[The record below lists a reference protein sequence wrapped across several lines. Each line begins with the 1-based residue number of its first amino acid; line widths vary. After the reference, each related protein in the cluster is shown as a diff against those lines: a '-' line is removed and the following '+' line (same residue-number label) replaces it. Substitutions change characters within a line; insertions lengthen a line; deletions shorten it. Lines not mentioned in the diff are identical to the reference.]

1 MKCNIYKV
9 SIIINIHKE
18 IRNMRKL
25 IVLTIGTFMIMLSC
39 NRNKFEHD
47 ASGTFEATE
56 VIVSSEANG
65 KLEIFQLTEGDL
77 IAQGQYVGYIDSIQ
91 LYLKKKQLLAANRA
105 IQVKRPDIS
114 VQVSS
119 IKEQIEKAE
128 FEKRRIQRLLADNAA
143 TQKQLDDI
151 NSQIKVL
158 KKSLNAQVN
167 SLATSV
173 NSLNEESNTNNVQVA
188 QIEDQLKKCKIINP
202 IKGTVLNKYVEEK
215 ELVTQGKA
223 LYKIADTKNLFLRAY
238 IVSEQLEKIKIGQK
252 VKIYI
257 NISED
262 RQKFYPGIVTWI
274 SDKAEFTPKTIQTK
288 DERQNLVYAVK
299 IAVANTDGL
308 IKIGMYGDVDF
319 K

>member
-18 IRNMRKL
+18 IRTMRQL
-25 IVLTIGTFMIMLSC
+25 IIFTLGTFMFLLSC

-65 KLEIFQLTEGDL
+65 KLESFQLTEGDQL
-77 IAQGQYVGYIDSIQ
+77 AKGQYVGYVDSIQ
-91 LYLKKKQLLAANRA
+91 LYLKKRQLLATNKA
-105 IQVKRPDIS
+105 IQVKKPDIS

-119 IKEQIEKAE
+119 IKEQIAKAE

-143 TQKQLDDI
+143 TQKQLDDA
-151 NSQIKVL
+151 NSQIEVL
-158 KKSLNAQVN
+158 KKSLNAQEN
-167 SLATSV
+167 SLSTSV
-173 NSLNEESNTNNVQVA
+173 NSLNEESNTNTVQVS

-202 IKGTVLNKYVEEK
+202 IQGTVLNKFVEEK
-215 ELVTQGKA
+215 EVVTQGKA

-252 VKIYI
+252 VKVFI
-257 NISED
+257 NISENK
-262 RQKFYPGIVTWI
+262 QKSYPGTITWI
-274 SDKAEFTPKTIQTK
+274 SDKAEFTPKTIQTQ

-299 IAVANTDGL
+299 IAVTNTDGI

-319 K
+319 

>member
-1 MKCNIYKV
+1 MRQL
-9 SIIINIHKE
+9 IIFT
-18 IRNMRKL
+18 L
-25 IVLTIGTFMIMLSC
+25 GTFMFLLSC

-65 KLEIFQLTEGDL
+65 KLESFQLTEGDQL
-77 IAQGQYVGYIDSIQ
+77 AKGQYVGYVDSIQ
-91 LYLKKKQLLAANRA
+91 LYLKKRQLIATNKA

-114 VQVSS
+114 VQVST
-119 IKEQIEKAE
+119 IKEQIAKAE

-143 TQKQLDDI
+143 TQKQLDDA
-151 NSQIKVL
+151 NSQIEVL
-158 KKSLNAQVN
+158 KKSLNAQEN
-167 SLATSV
+167 SLSTSV
-173 NSLNEESNTNNVQVA
+173 NSLNEESNTNTVQVS

-202 IKGTVLNKYVEEK
+202 IQGTVLNKFVEEK
-215 ELVTQGKA
+215 EVVTQGKA

-252 VKIYI
+252 VKVFI

-262 RQKFYPGIVTWI
+262 KQKSYSGTITWI
-274 SDKAEFTPKTIQTK
+274 SDKAEFTPKTIQTQ

-299 IAVANTDGL
+299 IAVTNTDGL

-319 K
+319 

>member
-1 MKCNIYKV
+1 MRQL
-9 SIIINIHKE
+9 IIFT
-18 IRNMRKL
+18 L
-25 IVLTIGTFMIMLSC
+25 GTFMFLLSC

-65 KLEIFQLTEGDL
+65 KLESFQLTEGDQL
-77 IAQGQYVGYIDSIQ
+77 AKGQYVGYVDSIQ
-91 LYLKKKQLLAANRA
+91 LYLKKRQLLATNKA

-119 IKEQIEKAE
+119 KKEQIAKAE

-143 TQKQLDDI
+143 TQKQLDDA
-151 NSQIKVL
+151 NSQIEVL

-167 SLATSV
+167 SLSTSV
-173 NSLNEESNTNNVQVA
+173 NSLNEESNTNTVQVS

-202 IKGTVLNKYVEEK
+202 IQGTVLNKFVEEK
-215 ELVTQGKA
+215 EVVTQGKA

-252 VKIYI
+252 VKVFI

-262 RQKFYPGIVTWI
+262 KQKSYSGTITRI
-274 SDKAEFTPKTIQTK
+274 SDKAEFTPKTIQTQ

-299 IAVANTDGL
+299 IAVTNTDGL

-319 K
+319 

>member
-1 MKCNIYKV
+1 MRQL
-9 SIIINIHKE
+9 IIFT
-18 IRNMRKL
+18 L
-25 IVLTIGTFMIMLSC
+25 GTFMFLLSC

-65 KLEIFQLTEGDL
+65 KLESFQLTEGDQL
-77 IAQGQYVGYIDSIQ
+77 AKGQYVGYVDSIQ
-91 LYLKKKQLLAANRA
+91 LYLKKRQLLATNKA

-119 IKEQIEKAE
+119 IKEQIAKAE

-143 TQKQLDDI
+143 TQKQLDDA
-151 NSQIKVL
+151 NSQIEVL
-158 KKSLNAQVN
+158 KKSLNAQEN
-167 SLATSV
+167 SLSTSV
-173 NSLNEESNTNNVQVA
+173 NSLNEESNTNTVQVS

-202 IKGTVLNKYVEEK
+202 IQGTVLNKFVEEK
-215 ELVTQGKA
+215 EVVTQGKA

-252 VKIYI
+252 VKVFI
-257 NISED
+257 NISENK
-262 RQKFYPGIVTWI
+262 QKSYPGTITWI
-274 SDKAEFTPKTIQTK
+274 SDKAEFTPKTIQTQ

-299 IAVANTDGL
+299 IAVTNTDGL

-319 K
+319 

>member
-1 MKCNIYKV
+1 MRTMRQL
-9 SIIINIHKE
+9 IIFT
-18 IRNMRKL
+18 L
-25 IVLTIGTFMIMLSC
+25 GTFMFLLSC

-65 KLEIFQLTEGDL
+65 KLESFQLTEGDQL
-77 IAQGQYVGYIDSIQ
+77 SKGQYVGYVDSIQ
-91 LYLKKKQLLAANRA
+91 LYLKKRQLIATNKA

-114 VQVSS
+114 VQVST
-119 IKEQIEKAE
+119 IKEQIAKAE

-143 TQKQLDDI
+143 TQKQLDDA
-151 NSQIKVL
+151 NSQIEVL
-158 KKSLNAQVN
+158 KKSLNAQEN
-167 SLATSV
+167 SLSTSV
-173 NSLNEESNTNNVQVA
+173 NSLNEESNTNTVQVS

-202 IKGTVLNKYVEEK
+202 IQGTVLNKFVEEK
-215 ELVTQGKA
+215 EVVTQGKA

-252 VKIYI
+252 VKVFI

-262 RQKFYPGIVTWI
+262 KQKSYPGTITWI
-274 SDKAEFTPKTIQTK
+274 SDKAEFTPKTIQTQ

-299 IAVANTDGL
+299 IAVTNTDGL

-319 K
+319 

>member
-1 MKCNIYKV
+1 MRQL
-9 SIIINIHKE
+9 IIFT
-18 IRNMRKL
+18 L
-25 IVLTIGTFMIMLSC
+25 GTFMFLLSC

-65 KLEIFQLTEGDL
+65 KLESFQLTEGDQL
-77 IAQGQYVGYIDSIQ
+77 GKGQYVGYVDSIQ
-91 LYLKKKQLLAANRA
+91 LYLKKRQLLATNKA

-119 IKEQIEKAE
+119 IKEQIAKAE

-143 TQKQLDDI
+143 TQKQLDDA
-151 NSQIKVL
+151 NSQIEVL
-158 KKSLNAQVN
+158 KKSLNAQEN
-167 SLATSV
+167 SLSTSV
-173 NSLNEESNTNNVQVA
+173 NSLNEESNTNTVQVS

-202 IKGTVLNKYVEEK
+202 IQGTVLNKFVEEK
-215 ELVTQGKA
+215 EVVTQGKA

-252 VKIYI
+252 VKVFI

-262 RQKFYPGIVTWI
+262 KQKSYPGAITWI
-274 SDKAEFTPKTIQTK
+274 SDKAEFTPKTIQTQ

-299 IAVANTDGL
+299 IAVTNTDGL

-319 K
+319 

>member
-1 MKCNIYKV
+1 MRQL
-9 SIIINIHKE
+9 IIFT
-18 IRNMRKL
+18 L
-25 IVLTIGTFMIMLSC
+25 GTFMFLLSC

-65 KLEIFQLTEGDL
+65 KLESFQLTEGDQL
-77 IAQGQYVGYIDSIQ
+77 AKGQYVGYVDSIQ
-91 LYLKKKQLLAANRA
+91 LYLKKRQLLATNKA

-119 IKEQIEKAE
+119 IKEQIAKAE

-143 TQKQLDDI
+143 TQKQLDDA
-151 NSQIKVL
+151 NSQIEVL

-167 SLATSV
+167 SLSTSV
-173 NSLNEESNTNNVQVA
+173 NSLNEESNTNTVQVS

-202 IKGTVLNKYVEEK
+202 IQGTVLNKFVEEK
-215 ELVTQGKA
+215 EVVTQGKA

-252 VKIYI
+252 VKVFI
-257 NISED
+257 NISENK
-262 RQKFYPGIVTWI
+262 QKSYPGTITWI
-274 SDKAEFTPKTIQTK
+274 SDKAEFTPKTIQTQ

-299 IAVANTDGL
+299 TAVTNTDGL

-319 K
+319 

>member
-1 MKCNIYKV
+1 MRQL
-9 SIIINIHKE
+9 IIFT
-18 IRNMRKL
+18 L
-25 IVLTIGTFMIMLSC
+25 GTFMFLLSC

-65 KLEIFQLTEGDL
+65 KLESFQLTEGDQL
-77 IAQGQYVGYIDSIQ
+77 AKGQYVGYVDSIQ
-91 LYLKKKQLLAANRA
+91 LYLKKRQLLATNKA

-114 VQVSS
+114 IQVSS
-119 IKEQIEKAE
+119 IKEQIAKAE

-143 TQKQLDDI
+143 TQKQLDDA
-151 NSQIKVL
+151 NSQIEVL
-158 KKSLNAQVN
+158 KKSLNAQEN
-167 SLATSV
+167 SLSTSV
-173 NSLNEESNTNNVQVA
+173 NSLNEESNTNTIQVS

-202 IKGTVLNKYVEEK
+202 IQGTVLNKFVEEK
-215 ELVTQGKA
+215 EVVTQGKA

-252 VKIYI
+252 VKVFIS
-257 NISED
+257 ISED
-262 RQKFYPGIVTWI
+262 KQKSYPGAITWI
-274 SDKAEFTPKTIQTK
+274 SDKAEFTPKTIQTQ

-299 IAVANTDGL
+299 IAVTNTDGL

-319 K
+319 

>member
-1 MKCNIYKV
+1 
-9 SIIINIHKE
+9 
-18 IRNMRKL
+18 MRKL

-77 IAQGQYVGYIDSIQ
+77 IAQGQFVGYIDSIQ

-252 VKIYI
+252 VKVYI

>member
-18 IRNMRKL
+18 IRTMRQL
-25 IVLTIGTFMIMLSC
+25 IIFTLGTFIFLLSC

-65 KLEIFQLTEGDL
+65 KLESFQLTEGDQL
-77 IAQGQYVGYIDSIQ
+77 AKGQYVGYVDSIQ
-91 LYLKKKQLLAANRA
+91 LYLKKRQLIATNKA

-119 IKEQIEKAE
+119 IKEQIAKAE

-143 TQKQLDDI
+143 TQKQLDDA
-151 NSQIKVL
+151 NSQIEVL
-158 KKSLNAQVN
+158 KKSLNAQEN
-167 SLATSV
+167 SLSTSV
-173 NSLNEESNTNNVQVA
+173 NSLNEESNTNTVQVS

-202 IKGTVLNKYVEEK
+202 IQGTVLNKFVEEK
-215 ELVTQGKA
+215 EVVTQGKA

-238 IVSEQLEKIKIGQK
+238 IVSEQLEKIKIGKK
-252 VKIYI
+252 VKVFI

-262 RQKFYPGIVTWI
+262 KQKSYPGTITWI
-274 SDKAEFTPKTIQTK
+274 SDKAEFTPKTIQTQ

-299 IAVANTDGL
+299 IAVTNTDGL

-319 K
+319 

>member
-18 IRNMRKL
+18 IRTMRQL
-25 IVLTIGTFMIMLSC
+25 IIFTLGTFMFLLSC

-65 KLEIFQLTEGDL
+65 KLESFQLTEGDQL
-77 IAQGQYVGYIDSIQ
+77 GKGQYVGYVDSIQ
-91 LYLKKKQLLAANRA
+91 LYLKKRQLIATNKA

-119 IKEQIEKAE
+119 IKEQIAKAE

-143 TQKQLDDI
+143 TQKQLDDA
-151 NSQIKVL
+151 NSQIEVL
-158 KKSLNAQVN
+158 KKSLNAQEN
-167 SLATSV
+167 SLSTSV
-173 NSLNEESNTNNVQVA
+173 NSLNEESNTNTVQVS

-202 IKGTVLNKYVEEK
+202 IQGTVLNKFVEEK
-215 ELVTQGKA
+215 EVVTQGKA

-252 VKIYI
+252 VKVFI

-262 RQKFYPGIVTWI
+262 KQKSYPGTITWI
-274 SDKAEFTPKTIQTK
+274 SDKAEFTPKTIQTQ

-299 IAVANTDGL
+299 IAVTNTDGL

-319 K
+319 

>member
-18 IRNMRKL
+18 IRTMRQL
-25 IVLTIGTFMIMLSC
+25 IIFTLGTFMFLLSC

-65 KLEIFQLTEGDL
+65 KLESFQLTEGDQL
-77 IAQGQYVGYIDSIQ
+77 SKGQYVGYVDSIQ
-91 LYLKKKQLLAANRA
+91 LYLKKRQLLATNKA

-119 IKEQIEKAE
+119 IKEQIAKAE

-143 TQKQLDDI
+143 TQKQLDDA
-151 NSQIKVL
+151 NSQIEVL

-167 SLATSV
+167 SLSTSV
-173 NSLNEESNTNNVQVA
+173 NSLNEESNTNTVQVS

-202 IKGTVLNKYVEEK
+202 IQGTVLNKFIEEK
-215 ELVTQGKA
+215 EVVTQGKA

-252 VKIYI
+252 VKVFI
-257 NISED
+257 NISENK
-262 RQKFYPGIVTWI
+262 QKSYPGTITWI
-274 SDKAEFTPKTIQTK
+274 SDKAEFTPKTIQTQ

-299 IAVANTDGL
+299 IAVTNTDGI

-319 K
+319 

>member
-1 MKCNIYKV
+1 MRQL
-9 SIIINIHKE
+9 IIFT
-18 IRNMRKL
+18 L
-25 IVLTIGTFMIMLSC
+25 GTFMFLLSC

-65 KLEIFQLTEGDL
+65 KLESFQLTEGDQL
-77 IAQGQYVGYIDSIQ
+77 AKGQYVGYVDSIQ
-91 LYLKKKQLLAANRA
+91 LYLKKRQLLATNKA

-119 IKEQIEKAE
+119 IKEQIAKAE

-143 TQKQLDDI
+143 TQKQLDDA
-151 NSQIKVL
+151 NSQIEVL

-167 SLATSV
+167 SLSTSV
-173 NSLNEESNTNNVQVA
+173 NSLNEESNTNTVQVS

-202 IKGTVLNKYVEEK
+202 IQGTVLNKFVEEK
-215 ELVTQGKA
+215 EVVTQGKA
-223 LYKIADTKNLFLRAY
+223 FYKIADTKNLFLRAY

-252 VKIYI
+252 VKVFI

-262 RQKFYPGIVTWI
+262 KQKSYPGAITWI
-274 SDKAEFTPKTIQTK
+274 SDKAEFTPKTIQTQ

-299 IAVANTDGL
+299 IAVTNTDGL

-319 K
+319 

>member
-1 MKCNIYKV
+1 MRQL
-9 SIIINIHKE
+9 IIFT
-18 IRNMRKL
+18 L
-25 IVLTIGTFMIMLSC
+25 GTFMFLLSC

-65 KLEIFQLTEGDL
+65 KLESFQLTEGDQL
-77 IAQGQYVGYIDSIQ
+77 AKGQYVGYVDSIQ
-91 LYLKKKQLLAANRA
+91 LYLKKRQLLATNKA

-119 IKEQIEKAE
+119 IKEQIAKAE

-143 TQKQLDDI
+143 TQKQLDDA
-151 NSQIKVL
+151 NSQIEVL

-167 SLATSV
+167 SLSTSV
-173 NSLNEESNTNNVQVA
+173 NSLNEESNTNTVQVS

-202 IKGTVLNKYVEEK
+202 IQGTVLNKFVEEK
-215 ELVTQGKA
+215 EVVTQGKA

-252 VKIYI
+252 VKVFI

-262 RQKFYPGIVTWI
+262 KQKSYHGTITWI
-274 SDKAEFTPKTIQTK
+274 SDKAEFTPKTIQTQ

-299 IAVANTDGL
+299 IAVTNTDGI

-319 K
+319 

>member
-1 MKCNIYKV
+1 MRTMRQL
-9 SIIINIHKE
+9 IIFT
-18 IRNMRKL
+18 L
-25 IVLTIGTFMIMLSC
+25 GTFMFLLSC

-65 KLEIFQLTEGDL
+65 KLESFQLTEGDQL
-77 IAQGQYVGYIDSIQ
+77 AKGQYVGYVDSIQ
-91 LYLKKKQLLAANRA
+91 LYLKKRQLLATNKA

-119 IKEQIEKAE
+119 IKEQIAKAE

-143 TQKQLDDI
+143 TQKQLDDA
-151 NSQIKVL
+151 NSQIEVL

-167 SLATSV
+167 SLSTSV
-173 NSLNEESNTNNVQVA
+173 NSLNEESNTNTVQVS

-202 IKGTVLNKYVEEK
+202 IQGTVLNKFVEEK
-215 ELVTQGKA
+215 EVVTQGKA

-252 VKIYI
+252 VKVFI
-257 NISED
+257 NISENK
-262 RQKFYPGIVTWI
+262 QKSYPGTITWI
-274 SDKAEFTPKTIQTK
+274 SDKAEFTPKTIQTQ

-299 IAVANTDGL
+299 IAVTNTDGL
-308 IKIGMYGDVDF
+308 IKIGMYGDVDL
-319 K
+319 

>member
-1 MKCNIYKV
+1 MRQL
-9 SIIINIHKE
+9 IIFT
-18 IRNMRKL
+18 L
-25 IVLTIGTFMIMLSC
+25 GTFMFLLSC

-65 KLEIFQLTEGDL
+65 KLESFQLTEGDQL
-77 IAQGQYVGYIDSIQ
+77 AKGQYVGYVDSIQ
-91 LYLKKKQLLAANRA
+91 LYLKKRQLLATNKA

-114 VQVSS
+114 IQVSS
-119 IKEQIEKAE
+119 IKEQIAKAE

-143 TQKQLDDI
+143 TQKQLDDA
-151 NSQIKVL
+151 NSQIEVL
-158 KKSLNAQVN
+158 KKSLNAQEN
-167 SLATSV
+167 SLSTSV
-173 NSLNEESNTNNVQVA
+173 NSLNEESNTNTIQVS

-202 IKGTVLNKYVEEK
+202 IQGTVLNKFVEEK
-215 ELVTQGKA
+215 EVVTQGKA

-252 VKIYI
+252 VKVFI

-262 RQKFYPGIVTWI
+262 KQKSYPGTITWI
-274 SDKAEFTPKTIQTK
+274 SDKAEFTPKTIQTQ

-299 IAVANTDGL
+299 IAVTNTDGL

-319 K
+319 

>member
-18 IRNMRKL
+18 IRTMRQL
-25 IVLTIGTFMIMLSC
+25 IIFTLGTFMFLLSC

-65 KLEIFQLTEGDL
+65 KLESFQLTEGDQL
-77 IAQGQYVGYIDSIQ
+77 AKGQYVGYVDSIQ
-91 LYLKKKQLLAANRA
+91 LYLKKRQLLATNKA

-119 IKEQIEKAE
+119 IKEQIAKAE

-143 TQKQLDDI
+143 TQKQLDDA
-151 NSQIKVL
+151 NSQIEVL

-167 SLATSV
+167 SLSTSV
-173 NSLNEESNTNNVQVA
+173 NSLNEESNTNTVQVS

-202 IKGTVLNKYVEEK
+202 IQGTVLNKFVEEK
-215 ELVTQGKA
+215 EVVTQGKA

-252 VKIYI
+252 VKVFI
-257 NISED
+257 NISENK
-262 RQKFYPGIVTWI
+262 QKSYPGTITWI
-274 SDKAEFTPKTIQTK
+274 SDKAEFTPKTIQTQ

-299 IAVANTDGL
+299 TAVTNTDGL

-319 K
+319 

>member
-1 MKCNIYKV
+1 MRQL
-9 SIIINIHKE
+9 IIFT
-18 IRNMRKL
+18 L
-25 IVLTIGTFMIMLSC
+25 GTFMFLLSC

-65 KLEIFQLTEGDL
+65 KLESFQLTEGDQL
-77 IAQGQYVGYIDSIQ
+77 AKGQYVGYVDSIQ
-91 LYLKKKQLLAANRA
+91 LYLKKRQLLATNKA

-119 IKEQIEKAE
+119 IKEQIAKAE

-143 TQKQLDDI
+143 TQKQLDDA
-151 NSQIKVL
+151 NSQIEVL

-167 SLATSV
+167 SLSTSV
-173 NSLNEESNTNNVQVA
+173 NSLNEESNTNTVQVS

-202 IKGTVLNKYVEEK
+202 IQGTVLNKFVEEK
-215 ELVTQGKA
+215 EVVTQGKA

-252 VKIYI
+252 VKVFI

-262 RQKFYPGIVTWI
+262 KQKSYPGAITWI
-274 SDKAEFTPKTIQTK
+274 SDKAEFTPKTIQTQ

-299 IAVANTDGL
+299 IAVTNTDGI

-319 K
+319 

>member
-18 IRNMRKL
+18 IRTMRQL
-25 IVLTIGTFMIMLSC
+25 IIFTLGTFMFLLSC

-65 KLEIFQLTEGDL
+65 KLESFQLTEGDQL
-77 IAQGQYVGYIDSIQ
+77 AKGQYVGYVDSIQ
-91 LYLKKKQLLAANRA
+91 LYLKKRQLLATNKA

-119 IKEQIEKAE
+119 IKEQIAKAE

-143 TQKQLDDI
+143 TQKQLDDA
-151 NSQIKVL
+151 NSQIEVL
-158 KKSLNAQVN
+158 KKSLNAQEN
-167 SLATSV
+167 SLSTSV
-173 NSLNEESNTNNVQVA
+173 NSLNEESNTNTVQVS

-202 IKGTVLNKYVEEK
+202 IQGTVLNKFVEEK
-215 ELVTQGKA
+215 EVVTQGKA

-252 VKIYI
+252 VKVFI

-262 RQKFYPGIVTWI
+262 KQKSYQGTITWI
-274 SDKAEFTPKTIQTK
+274 SDKAEFTPKTIQTQ

-299 IAVANTDGL
+299 IAVTNTDGL

-319 K
+319 

>member
-18 IRNMRKL
+18 IRTMRQL
-25 IVLTIGTFMIMLSC
+25 IIFTLGTFMFLLSC

-65 KLEIFQLTEGDL
+65 KLESFQLTEGDQL
-77 IAQGQYVGYIDSIQ
+77 SKGQYVGYVDSIQ
-91 LYLKKKQLLAANRA
+91 LYLKKRQLIATNKA

-114 VQVSS
+114 VQVST
-119 IKEQIEKAE
+119 IKEQIAKAE

-143 TQKQLDDI
+143 TQKQLDDA
-151 NSQIKVL
+151 NSQIEVL
-158 KKSLNAQVN
+158 KKSLNAQEN
-167 SLATSV
+167 SLSTSV
-173 NSLNEESNTNNVQVA
+173 NSLNEESNTNTVQVS

-202 IKGTVLNKYVEEK
+202 IQGTVLNKFVEEK
-215 ELVTQGKA
+215 EVVTQGKA

-252 VKIYI
+252 VKVFI

-262 RQKFYPGIVTWI
+262 KQKSYPGTITWI
-274 SDKAEFTPKTIQTK
+274 SDKAEFTPKTIQTQ

-299 IAVANTDGL
+299 IAVTNTDGL

-319 K
+319 

>member
-18 IRNMRKL
+18 IRTMRQL
-25 IVLTIGTFMIMLSC
+25 IIFTLGTFMFLLSC

-65 KLEIFQLTEGDL
+65 KLESFQLTEGDQL
-77 IAQGQYVGYIDSIQ
+77 AKGQYVGYVDSIQ
-91 LYLKKKQLLAANRA
+91 LYLKKRQLLATNKA

-119 IKEQIEKAE
+119 IKEQIAKAE

-143 TQKQLDDI
+143 TQKQLDDA
-151 NSQIKVL
+151 NSQIEVL

-167 SLATSV
+167 SLSTSV
-173 NSLNEESNTNNVQVA
+173 NSLNEESNTNTVQVS

-202 IKGTVLNKYVEEK
+202 IQGTVLNKFIEEK
-215 ELVTQGKA
+215 EVVTQGKA

-252 VKIYI
+252 VKVFI
-257 NISED
+257 NISENK
-262 RQKFYPGIVTWI
+262 QKSYPGTITWI
-274 SDKAEFTPKTIQTK
+274 SDKAEFTPKTIQTQ

-299 IAVANTDGL
+299 IAVTNTDGI

-319 K
+319 

>member
-18 IRNMRKL
+18 IRTMRQL
-25 IVLTIGTFMIMLSC
+25 IIFTLGTFMFLLSC

-65 KLEIFQLTEGDL
+65 KLESFQLTEGDQL
-77 IAQGQYVGYIDSIQ
+77 SKGQYVGYVDSIQ
-91 LYLKKKQLLAANRA
+91 LYLKKRQLIATNKA
-105 IQVKRPDIS
+105 IQVKKPDIS
-114 VQVSS
+114 VQVST
-119 IKEQIEKAE
+119 IKEQIAKAE

-143 TQKQLDDI
+143 TQKQLDDA
-151 NSQIKVL
+151 NSQIEVL
-158 KKSLNAQVN
+158 KKSLNAQEN
-167 SLATSV
+167 SLSTSV
-173 NSLNEESNTNNVQVA
+173 NSLNEESNTNTVQVS

-202 IKGTVLNKYVEEK
+202 IQGTVLNKFVEEK
-215 ELVTQGKA
+215 EVVTQGKA

-252 VKIYI
+252 VKVFI

-262 RQKFYPGIVTWI
+262 KQKSYPGTITWI
-274 SDKAEFTPKTIQTK
+274 SDKAEFTPKTIQTQ

-299 IAVANTDGL
+299 IAVTNTDGL

-319 K
+319 

>member
-1 MKCNIYKV
+1 MRQL
-9 SIIINIHKE
+9 IIFT
-18 IRNMRKL
+18 L
-25 IVLTIGTFMIMLSC
+25 GTFMFLLSC

-65 KLEIFQLTEGDL
+65 KLESFQLMEGDQL
-77 IAQGQYVGYIDSIQ
+77 TKGQYVGYVDSIQ
-91 LYLKKKQLLAANRA
+91 LYLKKRQLIATNKA

-119 IKEQIEKAE
+119 IKEQIAKAE

-143 TQKQLDDI
+143 TQKQLDDA
-151 NSQIKVL
+151 NSQIEVL

-167 SLATSV
+167 SLSTSV
-173 NSLNEESNTNNVQVA
+173 NSLNEESNTNTVQVS
-188 QIEDQLKKCKIINP
+188 QIEDQLKKCKIVNP
-202 IKGTVLNKYVEEK
+202 IQGTVLNKFVEEK
-215 ELVTQGKA
+215 EIVTQGKA

-252 VKIYI
+252 VKVFI

-262 RQKFYPGIVTWI
+262 KQKSYPGTITWI
-274 SDKAEFTPKTIQTK
+274 SDKAEFTPKTIQTQ

-299 IAVANTDGL
+299 IAVTNTDGL

-319 K
+319 